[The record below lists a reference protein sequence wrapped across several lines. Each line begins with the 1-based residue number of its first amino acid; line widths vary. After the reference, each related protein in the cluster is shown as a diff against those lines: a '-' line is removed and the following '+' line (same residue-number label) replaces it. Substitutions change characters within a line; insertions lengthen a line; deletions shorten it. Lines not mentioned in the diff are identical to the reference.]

1 LERRMVMKHPS
12 IRSTLKAVLASVLVG
27 GFVFQNGRAGIARRV
42 HAQVHG
48 VQAHERCSLATLQGA
63 YLFYNRNDASGYAH
77 DPLFPELVV
86 GLRTFDGEGNLSQV
100 WDRSRGGD
108 ITLRSEDAG
117 VYTLGRD
124 EKGRCIGTMLIAGQ
138 RNWDLFVNEDGSEG
152 VAIRT
157 DPGKIGFG
165 TLKRQ

>member
-1 LERRMVMKHPS
+1 MVMKPPS
-12 IRSTLKAVLASVLVG
+12 IRSTLKVVLASVLVA

-42 HAQVHG
+42 HAQG
-48 VQAHERCSLATLQGA
+48 RRVQAHERCSLATLQGA
-63 YLFYNRNDASGYAH
+63 YLFYNRNDAPEYAH
-77 DPLFPELVV
+77 GPLFPELVV
-86 GLRTFDGEGNLSQV
+86 GVRTFDGEGNLRQV

-108 ITLRSEDAG
+108 ITQGFQDAG
-117 VYTLGRD
+117 VYTLD
-124 EKGRCIGTMLIAGQ
+124 ENCIGTMIIAGE
-138 RNWDLFVNEDGSEG
+138 RNWDLFVTEDGSEG